1 MTMQPNH
8 KWVQLACGLMG
19 TMLATP
25 EGLKYLGE
33 DKLLKQLSECF
44 VELETVSDHQ
54 HVVRSDLQLMAETF
68 QKQRIPVSREGGG
81 KPDVWIL

>member
-1 MTMQPNH
+1 MLMQPNH
-8 KWVQLACGLMG
+8 KWVQLACGLIG

-44 VELETVSDHQ
+44 VELETVSDNQ
-54 HVVRSDLQLMAETF
+54 HVDRSRLAADGRNPSKAAHTCLQRGWRAA
-68 QKQRIPVSREGGG
+68 
-81 KPDVWIL
+81 